1 MSENIVPTN
10 DPQNEERA
18 PVAIVPR
25 VTPML
30 ANGEPVVEVSFG
42 ELWRT
47 LMKRKRIIVAA
58 TCGFFALGLVYCSM
72 VTPKYLSVSTIQF
85 NKENSDSLVPE
96 DPHAP
101 SVANPMDYQV
111 TQQTQINTLKSDTL
125 ALQVINDLK
134 LENRP
139 EFSPKPLWT
148 LKLPWKSSSNS
159 PDESKLPLEYAPH
172 RRARVLRIY
181 HKNLKV
187 DAVDGTWIIRISFY
201 SPDADVAAEVV
212 NSLVS
217 NYEEQ
222 QFRTR
227 FAATAQVSDR
237 LSKQLDDLK
246 DQVAASEVA
255 LVQYQKQSGLLGVDE
270 THNVVMTRLD
280 EADQQV
286 VAAERSRI
294 LAQVAWQLARNG
306 NPELISAL
314 TATSSPTGSMINSNA
329 QSTVEA
335 LRAQQSQ
342 LKVEYAQAAS
352 KYGSSHPKLAQMQ
365 GELNQLDA
373 NIQTEVQNLATRA
386 QNDYLAAQQNENAL
400 RASFERAKADANTL
414 NDKNVQYSIMKHEVE
429 SKRDLYDSLF
439 KQLKEAGVLAGLRS
453 TNIVT
458 VDPARSSDRPAKP
471 FVALDL
477 ALALFGGLVFG
488 VTGAFVAENCDDTI
502 TTPDDAEQITLVP
515 ALGIIPRW
523 KALKALPQPRKLSR
537 PGSALPSKAQT
548 VVLSRPQSQIAEAYR
563 VIRTSI
569 LEASRRGASNV
580 FMVTSALPGEGKTT
594 TALNCAAALAQQDQ
608 RVLLVEADMRRSNL
622 EGKLNLNGV
631 GGLSSMFAP
640 GPSSTVPVRFPTL
653 PNLSV
658 LAAGPRPTNPA
669 ELLGSPRMGE
679 LIQEWRANYD
689 FIILDTPPALSV
701 TDAVVVSVH
710 CDAVIIVVR
719 SGVTTKQSLIRV
731 RDLFMRSRKRIAGV
745 VMNAFNLKSVDH
757 YQYLGYKSKPKDG
770 RGYYSVDVN

>member
-1 MSENIVPTN
+1 MSDNIMPTN
-10 DPQNEERA
+10 DQQNEDR
-18 PVAIVPR
+18 PPTAIVPR

-30 ANGEPVVEVSFG
+30 ANSEPVVEVSFG
-42 ELWRT
+42 ELWRI
-47 LMKRKRIIVAA
+47 LMKRKRILFAA
-58 TCGFFALGLVYCSM
+58 TCGFFALGLAYCLI
-72 VTPKYLSVSTIQF
+72 VTPKYESISTIQF
-85 NKENSDSLVPE
+85 NKENSDSLAPE
-96 DPHAP
+96 DPREAL
-101 SVANPMDYQV
+101 SDANPMDYQV
-111 TQQTQINTLKSDTL
+111 TQQTQIDTLKSDTL
-125 ALQVINDLK
+125 ALQVVSDLK

-148 LKLPWKSSSNS
+148 FKLPWESS
-159 PDESKLPLEYAPH
+159 PDESKLPLENAPH
-172 RRARVLRIY
+172 RRARVLKIY

-187 DAVDGTWIIRISFY
+187 DAVDGTRIIKISFY
-201 SPDADVAAEVV
+201 SPDAGVAAEVV

-227 FAATAQVSDR
+227 FAATAQVADR

-270 THNVVMTRLD
+270 THNVVMTLLD

-286 VAAERSRI
+286 VAAERDRI
-294 LAQVAWQLARNG
+294 LAQAVWQLARSG

-314 TATSSPTGSMINSNA
+314 AATSSTTGSMINTNA
-329 QSTVEA
+329 QSTIQS

-342 LKVEYAQAAS
+342 LKVEYAQAAA
-352 KYGSSHPKLAQMQ
+352 KYGSSHPKLLQMQ

-386 QNDYLAAQQNENAL
+386 QNDFLTAQQNENGL
-400 RASFERAKADANTL
+400 RAAFERAKEDANTL

-429 SKRDLYDSLF
+429 SKRDLYDSLY

-458 VDPARSSDRPAKP
+458 VDPARASDKPAKP
-471 FVALDL
+471 VVPLDL
-477 ALALFGGLVFG
+477 AVCLLGGLLVG
-488 VTGAFVAENCDDTI
+488 VTGAFVAENCDDTV
-502 TTPDDAEQITLVP
+502 TTPDDAELITMVP
-515 ALGIIPRW
+515 VLGLIPLW
-523 KALKALPQPRKLSR
+523 KVRKQLPSPTKLTR
-537 PGSALPSKAQT
+537 PASALPSKAQAI
-548 VVLSRPQSQIAEAYR
+548 VLSKPQSQIAEAYR
-563 VIRTSI
+563 VVRTSI
-569 LEASRRGASNV
+569 LQAGRRGACNV
-580 FMVTSALPGEGKTT
+580 FLVTSALPGEGKTT

-622 EGKLNLNGV
+622 EEKLNLADV
-631 GGLSSMFAP
+631 GGLSSLFAA
-640 GPSSTVPVRFPTL
+640 GSSNVVPVKFPSV

-658 LAAGPRPTNPA
+658 LPAGPRPTNPA
-669 ELLGSPRMGE
+669 ELLGSPRMAE
-679 LIQEWRANYD
+679 LIQQWRSNYD
-689 FIILDTPPALSV
+689 FIILDAPPVLSV
-701 TDAVVVSVH
+701 TDAAVVSVL
-710 CDAVIIVVR
+710 CDAVILVVR

-745 VMNAFNLKSVDH
+745 VMNAFDLKSVDH
-757 YQYLGYKSKPKDG
+757 YVYLGYKSDPKDG
-770 RGYYSVDVN
+770 RGYYNADVN

>member
-1 MSENIVPTN
+1 MSDNIMPTN
-10 DPQNEERA
+10 DQQNEDR
-18 PVAIVPR
+18 PPTAIVPR

-30 ANGEPVVEVSFG
+30 ANSEPVVEVSFG
-42 ELWRT
+42 ELWRI
-47 LMKRKRIIVAA
+47 LMKRKRILFAA
-58 TCGFFALGLVYCSM
+58 TCGFFALGLAYCLI
-72 VTPKYLSVSTIQF
+72 VTPKYESISTIQF
-85 NKENSDSLVPE
+85 NKENSDSLAPE
-96 DPHAP
+96 DPREAL
-101 SVANPMDYQV
+101 SDANPMDYQV
-111 TQQTQINTLKSDTL
+111 TQQTQIDTLKSDTL
-125 ALQVINDLK
+125 ALQVVSDLK

-148 LKLPWKSSSNS
+148 FKLPWESS
-159 PDESKLPLEYAPH
+159 PDESKLPLENAPH
-172 RRARVLRIY
+172 RRARVLKIY

-187 DAVDGTWIIRISFY
+187 DAVDGTRIIKISFY
-201 SPDADVAAEVV
+201 SPDAGVAAEVV

-227 FAATAQVSDR
+227 FAATAQVADR

-286 VAAERSRI
+286 VAAERDRI
-294 LAQVAWQLARNG
+294 LAQAVYQLARSG

-314 TATSSPTGSMINSNA
+314 AATSSPNGSMVPSNA
-329 QSTVEA
+329 QSTIES

-342 LKVEYAQAAS
+342 LKVEYAQAAA
-352 KYGSSHPKLAQMQ
+352 KYGSSHPKLLQMQ

-386 QNDYLAAQQNENAL
+386 QNDFLTAQQNENGL
-400 RASFERAKADANTL
+400 RAAFERAKEDANTL

-429 SKRDLYDSLF
+429 SKRDLYDSLY

-458 VDPARSSDRPAKP
+458 VDPARASDKPAKP
-471 FVALDL
+471 VVPLDL
-477 ALALFGGLVFG
+477 AVCLLGGLLVG
-488 VTGAFVAENCDDTI
+488 VTGAFVAENCDDTV
-502 TTPDDAEQITLVP
+502 TTPDDAELITMVP
-515 ALGIIPRW
+515 VLGLIPLW
-523 KALKALPQPRKLSR
+523 KVRKQLPSPTKLTR
-537 PGSALPSKAQT
+537 PASALPSKAQAI
-548 VVLSRPQSQIAEAYR
+548 VLSKPQSQIAEAYR
-563 VIRTSI
+563 VVRTSI
-569 LEASRRGASNV
+569 LQAGRRGACNV
-580 FMVTSALPGEGKTT
+580 FLVTSALPGEGKTT

-622 EGKLNLNGV
+622 EEKLNLADV
-631 GGLSSMFAP
+631 GGLSSLFAA
-640 GPSSTVPVRFPTL
+640 GSSNVVPVKFPSV

-658 LAAGPRPTNPA
+658 LPAGPRPTNPA
-669 ELLGSPRMGE
+669 ELLGSPRMAE
-679 LIQEWRANYD
+679 LIQQWRSNYD
-689 FIILDTPPALSV
+689 FIILDAPPVLSV
-701 TDAVVVSVH
+701 TDAAVVSVL
-710 CDAVIIVVR
+710 CDAVILVVR

-745 VMNAFNLKSVDH
+745 VMNAFDLKSVDH
-757 YQYLGYKSKPKDG
+757 YVYLGYKSDPKDG
-770 RGYYSVDVN
+770 RGYYNADVN